1 MPCTARNAHLLDCT
15 VNDKSIAPYGATF
28 EDGHRNACICD
39 AIAQSV
45 ATRRQVD
52 LDY

>member
-1 MPCTARNAHLLDCT
+1 MRTYWLHRQQQVDRALR
-15 VNDKSIAPYGATF
+15 ATF
-28 EDGHRNACICD
+28 EDGDRNACICD
-39 AIAQSV
+39 ASAQSV